1 MVGWRRR
8 KRELNRALHEL
19 RRPLQALTL
28 LEETGGPPPPSG
40 PVAARRGLIE
50 LLGLAAGELDRT
62 VNGRPP
68 VHTRRPVSCH
78 ELVLASLERWRPA
91 AGAADQIRIFWDAG
105 PAVIEADPG
114 RVAQALDNLLA
125 NALEHGAPPV
135 VITGARVAGR
145 LRITVA
151 NSNGEGDADS
161 AAGADDRQMP
171 RWRGDPRRGH
181 GVSIVSEV
189 AAAHRGRF
197 ALCRTGSGCVA
208 ALELPLADHGAAQA
222 A

>member
-1 MVGWRRR
+1 MLTWRRR
-8 KRELNRALHEL
+8 RRELNRALHEL

-28 LEETGGPPPPSG
+28 LEDCGGPRPPSG
-40 PVAARRGLIE
+40 PVAARRGLIQ
-50 LLGLAAGELDRT
+50 LLSLAAGELDRAL
-62 VNGRPP
+62 NGNGKPP
-68 VHTRRPVSCH
+68 AHRPVSCH

-91 AGAADQIRIFWDAG
+91 AGDPDAIRVFWDAG
-105 PAVIEADPG
+105 PAVIEGDPG

-125 NALEHGAPPV
+125 NALEHGVPPV
-135 VITGARVAGR
+135 VITGATVAGR

-151 NSNGEGDADS
+151 NADRGPGGGGENDGS
-161 AAGADDRQMP
+161 ATGL
-171 RWRGDPRRGH
+171 DPRRGH
-181 GVSIVSEV
+181 GVSVVSEV

-208 ALELPLADHGAAQA
+208 ALELPLVDQGAARA

>member
-1 MVGWRRR
+1 MLGWRRR
-8 KRELNRALHEL
+8 RRELNRALHEL

-28 LEETGGPPPPSG
+28 LEETGGPPPPG

-50 LLGLAAGELDRT
+50 LLGLAAGELDDA
-62 VNGRPP
+62 VNGRTIAR
-68 VHTRRPVSCH
+68 VRRPVSCH
-78 ELVLASLERWRPA
+78 ELVLASLERHRPA
-91 AGAADQIRIFWDAG
+91 AAESDEIRVFWDAG

-135 VITGARVAGR
+135 VITGAAVAGK
-145 LRITVA
+145 LRITIA
-151 NSNGEGDADS
+151 NAAERDEGGERAANGKAQ
-161 AAGADDRQMP
+161 R
-171 RWRGDPRRGH
+171 RRDPRRGH
-181 GVSIVSEV
+181 GVSVVSEV

-208 ALELPLADHGAAQA
+208 ALELPLAELGTAQA